1 MDLAEI
7 RIRTRYSFI
16 VNFDIEAIEH
26 YDGVYNT
33 GNYPMSFII
42 DNDGRNPDAWIF
54 LAYENPNTGSI
65 GTYTSSPICNNTWN
79 NGNWIGV
86 FESYQDVRWCL

>member
-54 LAYENPNTGSI
+54 LAYDIPNTGSI

-86 FESYQDVRWCL
+86 FESYHVRWCL